1 MKWTT
6 PVTVATD
13 KGFVRHGMPILMMGS
28 CFADN
33 IGFYLQESKF
43 DVCLN
48 PYGTLYNPESI
59 ACAIERLA
67 ENRPFVKSELR
78 HDGNLWYSYMHHGSF
93 SAGDADATLQ
103 AINRSYERAAR
114 LLPCCQRLIVTWG
127 TAYVYKLKETGET
140 VANCHKQPEKLF
152 ERTRMATSEIIARWE
167 AVTKL
172 LHSYAPQCRVLL
184 TVSPIR
190 HLRDGAH
197 PNQLSKATLLLAA
210 DALCQRYPKTY
221 SYFPAYE
228 IVMDELRDYR
238 FYADD
243 MTHPSTAA
251 VTYIRERFAEAYF
264 SPQTAGLAAACE
276 KIATGLRHRPL
287 KGCYTPAYRHFAAS
301 LLQQMDDLTKC
312 HETID
317 YTKEKKE
324 IEQLL
329 QHNGNE
335 L

>member
-6 PVTVATD
+6 PVTVVTD
-13 KGFVRHGMPILMMGS
+13 KGFLRHGMPILMLGS

-33 IGFYLQESKF
+33 IGNYLQETKF

-67 ENRPFVKSELR
+67 QNRPFEKNELR

-93 SAGDADATLQ
+93 SAANADDTLQ
-103 AINRSYERAAR
+103 SINNSYKKAADM
-114 LLPCCQRLIVTWG
+114 LPRCQRLIVTWG
-127 TAYVYKLKETGET
+127 TSYVYKLKETGMT

-152 ERTRMATSEIIARWE
+152 ERSRMEVNEIVARW
-167 AVTKL
+167 ASLTQQ
-172 LHSYAPQCRVLL
+172 LHACAPQCRVLL

-197 PNQLSKATLLLAA
+197 HNQLSKATLLLAA
-210 DALCQRYPKTY
+210 DALCRQYPETY

-243 MTHPSTAA
+243 MTHPSAAA
-251 VTYIRERFAEAYF
+251 VAYIRERFAEAYF
-264 SPQTAGLAAACE
+264 TPQTIGLADACE

-287 KGCYTPAYRHFAAS
+287 KGCDTPAYRQFAAS
-301 LLQQMDDLTKC
+301 LLQQMDVLAQSDNS
-312 HETID
+312 ID
-317 YTKEKKE
+317 YTQEKKE
-324 IEQLL
+324 LEQLI

>member
-6 PVTVATD
+6 PVTAATD
-13 KGFVRHGMPILMMGS
+13 KGFLTHGMPILMLGS

-33 IGFYLQESKF
+33 IGTYLQECKF

-48 PYGTLYNPESI
+48 PYGTLYNPDSI
-59 ACAIERLA
+59 ACAIERLS
-67 ENRPFVKSELR
+67 ENRPFEKNEL
-78 HDGNLWYSYMHHGSF
+78 HYDGNLWYSYMHHGSF
-93 SAGDADATLQ
+93 STAEADTTLH
-103 AINRSYERAAR
+103 AINDSYEKAAH
-114 LLPCCQRLIVTWG
+114 LLPHCQRLIVTWG
-127 TAYVYKLKETGET
+127 TAYVYKLKENGKT
-140 VANCHKQPEKLF
+140 VANCHKQPEKIF
-152 ERTRMATSEIIARWE
+152 ERSRMGVDEIVERWE
-167 AVTKL
+167 AITKL
-172 LHSYAPQCRVLL
+172 LQTYAPQCRILL

-210 DALCQRYPKTY
+210 DALCNRHPEIY

-238 FYADD
+238 FYAEDL
-243 MTHPSTAA
+243 THPSAAA
-251 VTYIRERFAEAYF
+251 VAYIRERFAETYF
-264 SPQTAGLAAACE
+264 TPQTASLAAACE

-287 KGCYTPAYRHFAAS
+287 KGCDTPAYRRFATS
-301 LLQQMDDLTKC
+301 LLQQMETLTNDC
-312 HETID
+312 NAID
-317 YTKEKKE
+317 YTQEKNDIK
-324 IEQLL
+324 QLL